1 MLTFVIVIYRIF
13 LVKLFCTT
21 WPAAPI
27 ALPAQLYHCRV
38 ALSSTQ
44 VARQHTFS
52 STRQPMSPTLIS
64 RLRDRRAGHVESV
77 TWPTTAWPDVTSAAD
92 ASDVLR
98 VIIRLNDLS
107 QANMSSL
114 CPEHSHARVD
124 RSTCTTPSQS
134 SLSAFYAF
142 RSTMGGIIIIVIIM
156 QRLTRHMS
164 VIRITNRRR
173 IKQRCDPSI
182 SLFVRPMPQ
191 VQTVHFRGHGYH
203 RTLYM

>member
-21 WPAAPI
+21 WAAPI

-44 VARQHTFS
+44 LARQHTFS

-134 SLSAFYAF
+134 SLSACYAF
-142 RSTMGGIIIIVIIM
+142 HSTMGGHYYNCYYYAAFNAPCVG
-156 QRLTRHMS
+156 HKDYES
-164 VIRITNRRR
+164 
-173 IKQRCDPSI
+173 
-182 SLFVRPMPQ
+182 Q